1 MAVTSALDQPS
12 GAARAAS
19 AGPSFAVVT
28 GTLGVV
34 AASWVLAI
42 DQMRG
47 MDEGVAT
54 TLASFG
60 SFAGSWIAMMVAMM
74 LPGAIPGVLRGSRD
88 SGHPLAAPSF
98 GAQYIAVWAVM
109 AVVVYSVYRP
119 HGTVAAGVVVIA
131 AALYELTPIKRRC
144 RDRCRRTTSSGLV
157 FGLNCVGSSA
167 GLMAI
172 LVVMGVMSVTW
183 MVAVAAVI
191 ASQKLLRRRAVVDVP
206 LALVIGGLGVVILTA
221 PSLIPGL
228 APTAGPVPMM

>member
-1 MAVTSALDQPS
+1 MDVTGVLDQPS

-19 AGPSFAVVT
+19 IAPTVVVT
-28 GTLGVV
+28 GTIGVA
-34 AASWVLAI
+34 AASWVFAI

-54 TLASFG
+54 TLG
-60 SFAGSWIAMMVAMM
+60 SLGLFAESWIPMMVAMM
-74 LPGAIPGVLRGSRD
+74 LPGAIPGMLRGSRER
-88 SGHPLAAPSF
+88 GHRLAAPFF

-109 AVVVYSVYRP
+109 AVVVYSVDRP
-119 HGTVAAGVVVIA
+119 HGTAAAGIVVIA
-131 AALYELTPIKRRC
+131 AAVYELTPIKRRC
-144 RDRCRRTTSSGLV
+144 RERCHRTTSSGLA

-172 LVVMGVMSVTW
+172 LVVAGVMSVTW
-183 MVAVAAVI
+183 MIVVAAVI
-191 ASQKLLRRRAVVDVP
+191 AAQKLLRARAVIDVP
-206 LALVIGGLGVVILTA
+206 LALATGGLGVVILTA

>member
-1 MAVTSALDQPS
+1 MDVTSALDQPS
-12 GAARAAS
+12 GAAPAAS
-19 AGPSFAVVT
+19 TGPSFAVVT

-54 TLASFG
+54 TLGSFG
-60 SFAGSWIAMMVAMM
+60 FFAGSWIAMMVAMM

-88 SGHPLAAPSF
+88 SGHPLAAAF
-98 GAQYIAVWAVM
+98 FAAQYLAIWAVM
-109 AVVVYSVYRP
+109 AVVVYSAYRP

-131 AALYELTPIKRRC
+131 AAVYELTPIKRRC
-144 RDRCRRTTSSGLV
+144 RERCHRTTSSGLV
-157 FGLNCVGSSA
+157 FGLNCVGSSV

-172 LVVMGVMSVTW
+172 LMVMGVMSVTW
-183 MVAVAAVI
+183 MSVVAAVI
-191 ASQKLLRRRAVVDVP
+191 AAQKFLRARAVIDVP
-206 LALVIGGLGVVILTA
+206 LALVIGGLGVVILTV

-228 APTAGPVPMM
+228 APTAGPVPTM